1 MRLLKLFITGLLI
14 LVFSVSAMTQVNGLD
29 PAETGEGLM
38 RYALKDG
45 KNIKFGSGF
54 GGYIF
59 DENGADFL
67 QKYLYSPNTFSYY
80 VAFNRSKQ
88 VSGNIYFNWEFQ
100 IGQRHFFTDPHGAT
114 DTINLFNATRHEWV
128 FLGLPVAVAYRQ
140 PIGKNM
146 YYGFEAGAYMTLQA
160 YNEISNSYGKRS
172 AESTWVDGEM
182 RTSDLGAR
190 LGVEFGFRSAFIGM
204 VYEFT
209 LRDMALPETPASIR
223 NTGTIGLFAG
233 FRFASAQGQKDAE
246 QIRKV
251 VK

>member
-1 MRLLKLFITGLLI
+1 MKLFNLLI
-14 LVFSVSAMTQVNGLD
+14 TIALIAAFSYTLNGQVNGLD

-45 KNIKFGSGF
+45 KNIKFGVGV

-59 DENGADFL
+59 EENGADFL
-67 QKYLYSPNTFSYY
+67 QKYMYSPNTYSYY

-88 VSGNIYFNWEFQ
+88 VSGNFYFNWEFQ
-100 IGQRHFFTDPHGAT
+100 IGQQHFSAEPHGAT
-114 DTINLFNATRHEWV
+114 DTINLFNATKHEWV
-128 FLGLPVAVAYRQ
+128 FLAIPVAVAYRQ
-140 PIGKNM
+140 PISSNM
-146 YYGFEAGAYMTLQA
+146 YFGFEAGAYITLQA

-190 LGVEFGFRSAFIGM
+190 LGAEFGVRSAFIGM
-204 VYEFT
+204 AYEFT
-209 LRDMALPETPASIR
+209 LRDMALPGTPASIR
-223 NTGTIGLFAG
+223 NTGTIGLFGG

-246 QIRKV
+246 QIKKV